1 MLKPPPIAR
10 LLRELADIPAIVT
23 APFRGAAE
31 IGKLAAGEPVLVLP
45 GFLADDKA
53 TSVLRH
59 TFEAAGFAT
68 FGWER
73 GFNLGIR
80 GDLVDK
86 LIERLRAVSAAAGG
100 QKVILIGWSLG
111 GLYARE
117 IGHKAPDLIRMIVT
131 LGSPFSGDLHANH
144 AWRIYQAINDH
155 TVTNLPIP
163 VDFINKP
170 PVRTIAVWSPLDGVV
185 TPETSKGS
193 PEQSDEQVEM
203 NVTHMGFAASKAGAA
218 AVVKLVAERL

>member
-1 MLKPPPIAR
+1 MLKPPPIGR

-23 APFRGAAE
+23 APFRGAAS

-59 TFEAAGFAT
+59 TFEAAGFAA

-100 QKVILIGWSLG
+100 QKVILVGWSLG

-144 AWRIYQAINDH
+144 AWKIYEAINDH

-193 PEQSDEQVEM
+193 PAQSDEQVEM
-203 NVTHMGFAASKAGAA
+203 AVTHMGFAASKAGAA